1 MNNRKNSNAAT
12 QLTVALFTIYL
23 VSLVWILIF
32 KLGVQF
38 SYMESRRFNL
48 IPFREALVLN
58 GRINFGEAIANV
70 LIFVPFGIY
79 AGILFQTWN
88 TWGKGML
95 IFIFVFLIEAFQ
107 FVFRIGA
114 FDINDIIT
122 NTLGGMLG
130 LMLFYMVQSL
140 FKSDLK
146 LQKFINAIAATA
158 TILMIVML
166 ALLKLNMLPVR
177 YQ

>member
-1 MNNRKNSNAAT
+1 MDSKAAT
-12 QLTVALFTIYL
+12 KLTVALFTIYL
-23 VSLVWILIF
+23 VLLVWILIF

-70 LIFVPFGIY
+70 LIFVPPGIY
-79 AGILFQTWN
+79 AGILFKRWN
-88 TWGKGML
+88 TWKKGL
-95 IFIFVFLIEAFQ
+95 FIFMFGFLIEAFQ
-107 FVFRIGA
+107 FIFRIGA

-122 NTLGGMLG
+122 NTLGGIIGVMI
-130 LMLFYMVQSL
+130 FYLIQRS
-140 FKSDLK
+140 FKGDLK
-146 LQKFINAIAATA
+146 LQRFVNAIAATG
-158 TILMIVML
+158 TILMILLL